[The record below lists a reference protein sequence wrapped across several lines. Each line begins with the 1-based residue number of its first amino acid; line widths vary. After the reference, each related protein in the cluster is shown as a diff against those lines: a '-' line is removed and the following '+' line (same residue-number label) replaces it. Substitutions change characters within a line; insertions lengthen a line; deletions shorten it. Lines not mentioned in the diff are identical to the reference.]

1 MADTKAKFIITA
13 VDDTKAAF
21 NSIKTG
27 LGSVTSVAATLGV
40 TLSAGAFVAWT
51 KGMIDAADELNDLSQ
66 RVGVGIKELAG
77 YKLAAEQSGASL
89 ETVAKGIKGLAVYM
103 TEHSKNMKDAGIQAK
118 TTDEMMVKLAD
129 IFAKMPDGLEKTALS
144 VKLFGKAGSDLIPM
158 LNLGGN
164 GLQEAKDKAEAYG
177 KKMAELAPLADQ
189 FNDKLAELKISSSAL
204 GLSFA
209 QDVLAVL
216 GPLADQLANSK
227 NKAGET
233 AESFHFLGESLKTIL
248 VFGSEVGFVF
258 KAIGTEIGGI
268 AAQIAA
274 LGKGNFSGAGAI
286 HEAMM
291 ADAATRR
298 AEQDK
303 FTASIMASTYSTA
316 QAKPGTVPSA
326 STPSAAD
333 AASKAKILLGQQQE
347 SAKKVADTYKQLTQS
362 IAEYQAQ
369 LDAQEAKQGKLTKA
383 DELAIQAKL
392 KLTAAQVAQL
402 KPALEKIA
410 ADERE
415 LELRKA
421 INKRAEDNLA
431 AAEKETASIRDQVIA
446 QNDHNDTIGLTT
458 EQLGALEIARI
469 DEQIA
474 AKQTLLSIFSENDG
488 RSAQVLEIKA
498 QVDALNELKSA
509 KLEGATRQT
518 IAENIKRNT
527 EEWKRFTDDIESS
540 LTDALMRGFEG
551 GKDGGKNFVDSLKN
565 TLKTA
570 ALKIVVQA
578 IVNPVM
584 GGIQGALSSG
594 GFYGSNQSGVG
605 TLSLLS
611 SLSNGNASFYS
622 GFSSFAGSSIGQSLG
637 LANTASFVGPVA
649 PGGTAGLGL
658 TSFGSGLQS
667 ALPYFPA
674 IASLA
679 QGNIAQ
685 AGLSAVGAYFG
696 GPIGGMIGSTIGGL
710 FGGGGGAKVEG
721 DAKFSLAGNTS
732 NYAGDTSLFPT
743 TQGNSQIRDF
753 LTVPLNNLQETIKQ
767 LGGTL
772 NSTIQFGFDAD
783 PKGSA
788 QSRVRSVI
796 DGTTLANGTDYGRT
810 ESELQ
815 AGMTKELE
823 RLLIAAF
830 DKADFDP
837 ATKGMIS
844 VLRSAGVAI
853 QDISGTLVPLRAAFT
868 SLGMPVS
875 SLTKELV
882 DAFGGIGNLE
892 SGLSSFYDNFY
903 SDAEKYN
910 SALGNISSTLKSL
923 GVSVIPSTR
932 EEYRRLVEAQDLN
945 TDSGRAMYASL
956 IAVSGAFANITQASN
971 SASTS
976 LSNTA
981 ASIADAAQASFDN
994 AQSIANSS
1002 LSDLAN
1008 SIDAQKTSLQN
1019 EYDTALKNYNNRLDS
1034 VNNSISKLQVL
1045 ATSLKSTLDGM
1056 RISGSDTL
1064 YRINAQAQI
1073 REVIASVKSGG
1084 SLPLNGQLDSALA
1097 TLSKPSEQLFATFE
1111 DYAKDFYATANDISM
1126 LGDLTGQQLTAD
1138 EQMQK
1143 LLRSQIYTLD
1153 SGFNAQINA
1162 LNDIYNSAKLQLD
1175 ALNGINTNILS
1186 VNAALGNFNSS
1197 ILSLSTAK
1205 SAVEAINSDPIKNA
1219 VQAAYAAI
1227 GRSGNIDQGGY
1238 DFWTQ
1243 NLSNGNISMDQFQNT
1258 FLNSAANSTNSNY
1271 QSAIDQA
1278 KLLLARG
1285 DDLPGFAIGTN
1296 YVPNDM
1302 TARIHQGERIIPA
1315 ADNQQ
1320 LINLLQSSP
1329 SSNSL
1334 IAEIQALRAEV
1345 RALKS
1350 SNESIAKSTAKFANQ
1365 FETASEGGR
1374 AMLTEAYV

>member
-1 MADTKAKFIITA
+1 
-13 VDDTKAAF
+13 
-21 NSIKTG
+21 
-27 LGSVTSVAATLGV
+27 
-40 TLSAGAFVAWT
+40 
-51 KGMIDAADELNDLSQ
+51 
-66 RVGVGIKELAG
+66 
-77 YKLAAEQSGASL
+77 
-89 ETVAKGIKGLAVYM
+89 
-103 TEHSKNMKDAGIQAK
+103 
-118 TTDEMMVKLAD
+118 
-129 IFAKMPDGLEKTALS
+129 
-144 VKLFGKAGSDLIPM
+144 
-158 LNLGGN
+158 
-164 GLQEAKDKAEAYG
+164 
-177 KKMAELAPLADQ
+177 
-189 FNDKLAELKISSSAL
+189 
-204 GLSFA
+204 
-209 QDVLAVL
+209 
-216 GPLADQLANSK
+216 
-227 NKAGET
+227 
-233 AESFHFLGESLKTIL
+233 
-248 VFGSEVGFVF
+248 
-258 KAIGTEIGGI
+258 
-268 AAQIAA
+268 
-274 LGKGNFSGAGAI
+274 
-286 HEAMM
+286 
-291 ADAATRR
+291 
-298 AEQDK
+298 
-303 FTASIMASTYSTA
+303 
-316 QAKPGTVPSA
+316 
-326 STPSAAD
+326 
-333 AASKAKILLGQQQE
+333 
-347 SAKKVADTYKQLTQS
+347 
-362 IAEYQAQ
+362 
-369 LDAQEAKQGKLTKA
+369 
-383 DELAIQAKL
+383 
-392 KLTAAQVAQL
+392 
-402 KPALEKIA
+402 
-410 ADERE
+410 
-415 LELRKA
+415 
-421 INKRAEDNLA
+421 
-431 AAEKETASIRDQVIA
+431 
-446 QNDHNDTIGLTT
+446 
-458 EQLGALEIARI
+458 
-469 DEQIA
+469 
-474 AKQTLLSIFSENDG
+474 
-488 RSAQVLEIKA
+488 
-498 QVDALNELKSA
+498 
-509 KLEGATRQT
+509 
-518 IAENIKRNT
+518 
-527 EEWKRFTDDIESS
+527 
-540 LTDALMRGFEG
+540 
-551 GKDGGKNFVDSLKN
+551 
-565 TLKTA
+565 
-570 ALKIVVQA
+570 
-578 IVNPVM
+578 
-584 GGIQGALSSG
+584 
-594 GFYGSNQSGVG
+594 
-605 TLSLLS
+605 
-611 SLSNGNASFYS
+611 
-622 GFSSFAGSSIGQSLG
+622 
-637 LANTASFVGPVA
+637 
-649 PGGTAGLGL
+649 
-658 TSFGSGLQS
+658 
-667 ALPYFPA
+667 
-674 IASLA
+674 
-679 QGNIAQ
+679 
-685 AGLSAVGAYFG
+685 
-696 GPIGGMIGSTIGGL
+696 
-710 FGGGGGAKVEG
+710 
-721 DAKFSLAGNTS
+721 
-732 NYAGDTSLFPT
+732 
-743 TQGNSQIRDF
+743 
-753 LTVPLNNLQETIKQ
+753 
-767 LGGTL
+767 
-772 NSTIQFGFDAD
+772 
-783 PKGSA
+783 
-788 QSRVRSVI
+788 
-796 DGTTLANGTDYGRT
+796 
-810 ESELQ
+810 
-815 AGMTKELE
+815 
-823 RLLIAAF
+823 
-830 DKADFDP
+830 
-837 ATKGMIS
+837 
-844 VLRSAGVAI
+844 
-853 QDISGTLVPLRAAFT
+853 
-868 SLGMPVS
+868 
-875 SLTKELV
+875 
-882 DAFGGIGNLE
+882 
-892 SGLSSFYDNFY
+892 
-903 SDAEKYN
+903 
-910 SALGNISSTLKSL
+910 
-923 GVSVIPSTR
+923 VIPSTR

-1197 ILSLSTAK
+1197 ISSLSTAKSSLSTAK
-1205 SAVEAINSDPIKNA
+1205 SAVEAIKSDPVKNA